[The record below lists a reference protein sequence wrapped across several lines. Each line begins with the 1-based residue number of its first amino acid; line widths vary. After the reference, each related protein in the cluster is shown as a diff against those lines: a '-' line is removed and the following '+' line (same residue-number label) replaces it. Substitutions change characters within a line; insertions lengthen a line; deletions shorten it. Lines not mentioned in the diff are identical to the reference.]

1 MDVGKERNVDESNLI
16 EMTKNELVEMIRQEV
31 RALAYETLRNKSKES
46 KEKENKIFKP
56 KGLTEDE
63 LEIVLFHGGREPE
76 EKDIT
81 KILPVTIKESYDNG
95 LPKIQASEVSAFE
108 DSLEQMMQE
117 VDGASVTF
125 DKQSNGYSLKMWIG
139 PNGIE
144 AGASGKIQMG
154 NKGLINW
161 AYSLQNGLTVSTED
175 LSIDKGNRFV
185 FEKLY
190 NNYNSWQKEWRE
202 KLTIQPGKESPDA
215 AAPEA
220 TAPAAPPTDLGGAA
234 PEANPAP

>member
-1 MDVGKERNVDESNLI
+1 MDESNLMK
-16 EMTKNELVEMIRQEV
+16 MTKNELVEMIRQEV
-31 RALAYETLRNKSKES
+31 RALAYETLRNKSKV
-46 KEKENKIFKP
+46 EKERENKTFKP

-63 LEIVLFHGGREPE
+63 LEVVLFHGGREPE
-76 EKDIT
+76 EKDIS

-95 LPKIQASEVSAFE
+95 LPKIQSSEVTAFE
-108 DSLEQMMQE
+108 DSLEKMMQE
-117 VDGASVTF
+117 VDGASVVF

-154 NKGLINW
+154 NKGTINW

-175 LSIDKGNRFV
+175 LSVDKGNRIV
-185 FEKLY
+185 LEKLF

-202 KLTIQPGKESPDA
+202 KLTIQPGKDNPE
-215 AAPEA
+215 EA
-220 TAPAAPPTDLGGAA
+220 TPMAPPAEMSGAEGDIPAA
-234 PEANPAP
+234 